1 MSAWTELGDGVFVRQ
16 SRRYWMNSTVVVRDG
31 KAIVFDPGVLPSELT
46 DIADFVHARVPKF
59 EDVTLVFTHPHWDH
73 VLGKPWFPLAA
84 TVAHVGFG
92 DELERDAEDIEKSA
106 KQDIEAAGEPWPR
119 PFEPFT
125 PALTLRG
132 TINTRIA
139 GLELV
144 AYDVPGHNPSQIAC
158 YLPDIGLF
166 VAADTLSDIEIPW
179 LHGPPW
185 VYRRSLQALHWV
197 FEQEQVRH
205 LVPGHGAITHGRSD
219 SYRRLLR
226 DVDYLLKLE
235 HDVAKAR
242 EQGCSLEETQARLAQ
257 MDHVGKDAAYSMND
271 VHRANVKFTYDD
283 LAERTEGAEG
293 AADGTNTTKDS

>member
-1 MSAWTELGDGVFVRQ
+1 MSHWTELDDGVFVRQ
-16 SRRYWMNSTVVVRDG
+16 SRRYRMNSTVVVRDRA
-31 KAIVFDPGVLPSELT
+31 AIVFDPGVLPSEMT
-46 DIADFVHARVPKF
+46 DIADFVHGRVPRF

-92 DELERDAEDIEKSA
+92 DELERDTDEIEKSA
-106 KQDIEAAGEPWPR
+106 KKDIEEAGEAWPR

-132 TINTRIA
+132 TVGVKLA
-139 GLELV
+139 GHELV

-179 LHGPPW
+179 LDGPPW
-185 VYRRSLQALHWV
+185 VYRRSLQSLHWV

-205 LVPGHGAITHGRSD
+205 LVPGHGAVAYGRAD
-219 SYRRLLR
+219 AYRRLLR
-226 DVDYLLKLE
+226 DLDYLLALE
-235 HDVAKAR
+235 HDVGDAR
-242 EQGCSLEETQARLAQ
+242 ARGCSLEETQKRLAQ
-257 MDHVGKDAAYSMND
+257 MDYVGKDAAYSMND
-271 VHRANVKFTYDD
+271 VHRANVKFAYDD
-283 LAERTEGAEG
+283 LAER
-293 AADGTNTTKDS
+293 AADEAHPPKKDS

>member
-1 MSAWTELGDGVFVRQ
+1 MSHWTELGDGVFVRQ
-16 SRRYWMNSTVVVRDG
+16 SRRYRMNSTVVVRDRA
-31 KAIVFDPGVLPSELT
+31 AIVFDPGVLPSEMT
-46 DIADFVHARVPKF
+46 DIADFVHGRVPRF

-92 DELERDAEDIEKSA
+92 DELERDADEIEKSA
-106 KQDIEAAGEPWPR
+106 KKDIEEAGEAWPR

-132 TINTRIA
+132 TVGVKLA
-139 GLELV
+139 GHELV

-179 LHGPPW
+179 LDGPPW
-185 VYRRSLQALHWV
+185 VYRRSLQSLHWV

-205 LVPGHGAITHGRSD
+205 LVPGHGAVAYGRAD
-219 SYRRLLR
+219 AYRRLLR
-226 DVDYLLKLE
+226 DLDYLLALE
-235 HDVAKAR
+235 HDVGDAR
-242 EQGCSLEETQARLAQ
+242 ARGCSLEETQKRLAQ
-257 MDHVGKDAAYSMND
+257 MDYVGKDAAYSMND
-271 VHRANVKFTYDD
+271 VHRANVKFAYDD
-283 LAERTEGAEG
+283 LAER
-293 AADGTNTTKDS
+293 AADEAHPPKKDS